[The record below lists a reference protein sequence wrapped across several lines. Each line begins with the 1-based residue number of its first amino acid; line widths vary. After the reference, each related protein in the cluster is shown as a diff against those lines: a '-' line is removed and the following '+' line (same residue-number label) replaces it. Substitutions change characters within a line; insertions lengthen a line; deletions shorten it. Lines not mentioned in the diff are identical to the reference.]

1 MTITEFLAA
10 RYDEDEAQARSA
22 IDNRMRANIHP
33 SDKGPQT
40 YGPVDISDDSELGDM
55 AIGAEYVL
63 ADIAAKRAIV
73 VEHTC
78 QCPDPDC
85 GDCGACSGDHHADPT
100 PAPCTTLRLLAQP
113 YAEHPDF
120 DESWKP

>member
-1 MTITEFLAA
+1 MSITEFLTA

-33 SDKGPQT
+33 SDKGTQT
-40 YGPVDISDDSELGDM
+40 FGPVDISDDSDLGDM
-55 AIGAEYVL
+55 SIGAEYVL
-63 ADIAAKRAIV
+63 ADVAAKRAIV
-73 VEHTC
+73 SEIE
-78 QCPDPDC
+78 
-85 GDCGACSGDHHADPT
+85 
-100 PAPCTTLRLLAQP
+100 TTRASARAMPGGSARLAVMHGLDMMERHLLQP